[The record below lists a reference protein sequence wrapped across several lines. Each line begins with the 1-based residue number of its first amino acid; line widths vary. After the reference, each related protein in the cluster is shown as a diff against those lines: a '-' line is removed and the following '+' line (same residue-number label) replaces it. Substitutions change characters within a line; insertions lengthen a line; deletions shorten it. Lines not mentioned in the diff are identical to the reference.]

1 MAKLTL
7 FEWADFQCD
16 AETGAKLANCKKKR
30 KYNDHMKHAYKH
42 H

>member
-7 FEWADFQCD
+7 YEWAEFECD
-16 AETGAKLANCKKKR
+16 ATTGAKLANCKKKR
-30 KYNDHMKHAYKH
+30 KYNDYLKHAYKH